1 MTNLIEK
8 MSPTHTFDWYL
19 KWIATKLAGQ
29 EPIKYL
35 AGKKKNDK
43 PN

>member
-1 MTNLIEK
+1 VWLWRKLPSIVIK
-8 MSPTHTFDWYL
+8 KII